1 MAAQHAQERFSHRLS
16 RSLVHALSV
25 MAAIAGFA
33 TAMPAH
39 ARSPAFTQAVQQYR
53 AGHLSD
59 AFGRFFALAND
70 GDADAARIAL
80 FMHQYGPILYGRYWD
95 AAPQEVAHWQ
105 ALQGKPVV
113 HSAPPFQPQ
122 WLDGGSFQ
130 PQPAPR
136 RAVRKTTTP

>member
-1 MAAQHAQERFSHRLS
+1 MSAPHAQGRFSHRLS

-25 MAAIAGFA
+25 LAAVAGFMA
-33 TAMPAH
+33 AMPAQ
-39 ARSPAFTQAVQQYR
+39 ARSPAFTEAVQQYR
-53 AGHLSD
+53 AGHLPG

-80 FMHQYGPILYGRYWD
+80 FMHQYGPTLYGRYWD

-113 HSAPPFQPQ
+113 HSPPPFQPQ
-122 WLDGGSFQ
+122 WLDGNTFQ
-130 PQPAPR
+130 QRPDAK
-136 RAVRKTTTP
+136 RAVKKTAAQ

>member
-1 MAAQHAQERFSHRLS
+1 MAAQHAQGSLSHRLP
-16 RSLVHALSV
+16 RPLVHALSV
-25 MAAIAGFA
+25 LAAVAGFM
-33 TAMPAH
+33 TAMPAQ
-39 ARSPAFTQAVQQYR
+39 ARSPAFTEAVQQYR

-105 ALQGKPVV
+105 SLQGKPVV
-113 HSAPPFQPQ
+113 HSPPPFQPQ

-130 PQPAPR
+130 SRPATR
-136 RAVRKTTTP
+136 RTARKVATP